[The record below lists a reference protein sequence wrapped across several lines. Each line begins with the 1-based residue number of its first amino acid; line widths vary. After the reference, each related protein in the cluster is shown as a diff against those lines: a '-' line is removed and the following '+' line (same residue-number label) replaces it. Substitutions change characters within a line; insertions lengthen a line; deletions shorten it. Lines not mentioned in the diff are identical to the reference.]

1 MTSTNIED
9 LTLFYGKPLA
19 IGDICMVYPPTLG
32 DIAQIG
38 AQSFYNYI
46 SLLTMEKKE
55 LFESDQEATE
65 LLYLITTSTLNEDF
79 ADLIKKAFL
88 FFLKEEITI
97 LPDLI
102 AIQIGDF
109 QDKRLLLED
118 DFITLQ
124 SYIRKICALEIGKT
138 EKISDNEHVREI
150 KDKIRRGQALV
161 AKIKGKEAGDEPP
174 ELLDIISSF
183 LAKATEV
190 DIKSIWDMPYY
201 MFQIQFRRMQMVEEY
216 EINIRSALAGAKIP
230 KEKMKHWIRKI
241 QET

>member
-55 LFESDQEATE
+55 LFESGQEATE

-109 QDKRLLLED
+109 QDKRLLFED

-138 EKISDNEHVREI
+138 GKISDNEHVREI